1 MFPDANANY
10 RNRPDNAVHQVNYGQ
25 IQDIF
30 YVELKE
36 HGDPEADNT
45 YLLAR
50 INPCE
55 ITRGEDAAEECV
67 EYMRMASHSI
77 IVNLLSV
84 EAAVGRVR
92 RHTTWC
98 IIDRSHGAV
107 RTLFTGDDNAPT
119 ESDNQLDFVSVLILL
134 FTPFNTAE
142 HPTSLVW
149 QSDINVILLYTISPL
164 ASLAICS
171 GHLIRV
177 FKTKELFYTL

>member
-10 RNRPDNAVHQVNYGQ
+10 RSRPDNTVHQVNYRQ

-36 HGDPEADNT
+36 SGDPEADSA

-50 INPCE
+50 IKPCE
-55 ITRGEDAAEECV
+55 IIRGEDAAEECV
-67 EYMRMASHSI
+67 EYTRMANHSI
-77 IVNLLSV
+77 IVHLLSV

-107 RTLFTGDDNAPT
+107 RTLFADDDNALIDLD
-119 ESDNQLDFVSVLILL
+119 SQLDCFEDPI
-134 FTPFNTAE
+134 
-142 HPTSLVW
+142 
-149 QSDINVILLYTISPL
+149 
-164 ASLAICS
+164 
-171 GHLIRV
+171 
-177 FKTKELFYTL
+177 